1 MKNTFDFK
9 PFLNR
14 KMHAGKSLSFEEAYL
29 GLEKEDAEI
38 MEDDREEINYRIL
51 GTIIFICLSLLF
63 ARLFYLQGYKG
74 TTYKALAEGNKRS
87 EEHTS
92 ELQSPDHLVCR
103 LLLEK
108 KKK

>member
-1 MKNTFDFK
+1 MKNPFELK

-74 TTYKALAEGNKRS
+74 TTYKALAEGNKLRTQFTLARS
-87 EEHTS
+87 EERRVGK
-92 ELQSPDHLVCR
+92 ECR
-103 LLLEK
+103 SRWS
-108 KKK
+108 